1 MSIQSAIAGTGTYTP
16 ITFVTSASERMRIDT
31 SGNVG
36 IGTSSPSFTNGA
48 GLFVERSGNAAAIE
62 VNRSDAS
69 IAGSVSLLGG
79 TAQNT
84 IYSVGAKPLTF
95 VTNSTERMRI
105 DSSGN
110 VGIGTT
116 SPAFT
121 FGSGVRI
128 DRTGDTAILELSR
141 TDAGIAGSFLIASGS
156 VSNTMRSNGAKAIT
170 IFTDGS
176 ERMRIDSSGNL
187 FIGTTTNPVSNA
199 VAIINAVVSSGDGFN
214 LKHTVNGNNMFN
226 LWQTGTTTYVALS
239 FSKGDTQTVRGS
251 ISVSTSSVSYNTG
264 SDYRLKE
271 NIEPM
276 VGALNTV
283 SQLKPVTYT
292 WKESGS
298 DGQGFIAH
306 ELAEV
311 VPDCVSG
318 EKDAVDEEGKPIY
331 QGIDTSFLVA
341 TLTAA
346 IQELKAELDVVKSEL
361 NTLKGN

>member
-1 MSIQSAIAGTGTYTP
+1 MAKINAKTTSGGGIETVGDASGVLELQSDGTTVINATTVSGNPRITGDFSNATAASRLAIQTSTTNGVSDIPVIPNGTATTARHFYYNTSDIANASTVVAVGATSTEGTFRVSGIGLSPVSLPMTFYTGG
-16 ITFVTSASERMRIDT
+16 SERMRIDT
-31 SGNVG
+31 
-36 IGTSSPSFTNGA
+36 
-48 GLFVERSGNAAAIE
+48 
-62 VNRSDAS
+62 
-69 IAGSVSLLGG
+69 
-79 TAQNT
+79 
-84 IYSVGAKPLTF
+84 
-95 VTNSTERMRI
+95 
-105 DSSGN
+105 
-110 VGIGTT
+110 
-116 SPAFT
+116 
-121 FGSGVRI
+121 
-128 DRTGDTAILELSR
+128 
-141 TDAGIAGSFLIASGS
+141 
-156 VSNTMRSNGAKAIT
+156 
-170 IFTDGS
+170 
-176 ERMRIDSSGNL
+176 SGNL

-199 VAIINAVVSSGDGFN
+199 VGIINAVVSSGDGFN

-239 FSKGDTQTVRGS
+239 FSKGDTQTIRGS

-311 VPDCVSG
+311 VPDCVTG
-318 EKDAVDEEGKPIY
+318 EKDAVDAEGNPQY
-331 QGIDTSFLVA
+331 QGVDTSFLVA

-346 IQELKAELDVVKSEL
+346 IQEQQAIITDLKARIEVLENSNGID
-361 NTLKGN
+361 